1 MQVCKWVRIADP
13 LFFMNNQIFTTLL
26 RKLSTSL
33 KDEIVPPPFPI
44 CSLNVF
50 NWL

>member
-13 LFFMNNQIFTTLL
+13 LFFMNNPIFNTLMKKTCA
-26 RKLSTSL
+26 RL
-33 KDEIVPPPFPI
+33 KDEIVPTTFPI